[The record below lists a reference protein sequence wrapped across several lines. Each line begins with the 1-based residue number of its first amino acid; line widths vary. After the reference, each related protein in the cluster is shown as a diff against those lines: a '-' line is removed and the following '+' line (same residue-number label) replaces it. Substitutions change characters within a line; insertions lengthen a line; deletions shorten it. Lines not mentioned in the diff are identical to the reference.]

1 MNMIDDIEISKNLN
15 SWEEISWEFLNQNV
29 YDSTEYDEDG
39 NNPLAK
45 EIVAKLQEIL
55 SGDLSGTVHDKDNDF
70 LDKIYLYDPEIGGET
85 PEDLILFCTKQDEFV
100 GSTGSL
106 KWVTVWEKDYADTK
120 NQTYHYIKV
129 LNDYPET
136 LDYLYMEIGLSGSP
150 NSSITP
156 FFVKARMS

>member
-55 SGDLSGTVHDKDNDF
+55 TDEDGDF
-70 LDKIYLYDPEIGGET
+70 LDKIYLYDPETGGET
-85 PEDLILFCTKQDEFV
+85 PEDLILFSTKIQDKFV
-100 GSTGSL
+100 GSTRSL

-120 NQTYHYIKV
+120 NQTYNYIMV

-150 NSSITP
+150 SSSITP
-156 FFVKARMS
+156 FFIKARMS